1 MTFIPS
7 EETETEEPKA
17 KKPKVEQ
24 PSSSSVTFR
33 VSCKLAGHAANK
45 LDAQVPCKSDFEN
58 LHKPKIL
65 LASRLSSWPLYTPNE
80 FVYCS
85 GGLQVLRKGPAREV
99 RLESEFEKPDTRGKV
114 PTRQG
119 WRGGGQL
126 CVWCRTIQ
134 RFTSLVADIFSNK
147 QRWMDHRDGSHEV
160 RAFSV
165 LIFKR
170 NSRILSNSFND

>member
-119 WRGGGQL
+119 WRGGDSSVCGA
-126 CVWCRTIQ
+126 VPSKGSHR
-134 RFTSLVADIFSNK
+134 SLQIFSQINN
-147 QRWMDHRDGSHEV
+147 DGWIIGMAVTKYEHF
-160 RAFSV
+160 RC
-165 LIFKR
+165 
-170 NSRILSNSFND
+170 